1 MAWYNR
7 DIICH
12 AEIAVIVKEVCT
24 MDIAGVS
31 VALSNVSLQ
40 SQVSVAV
47 LDRAMDTNEALG
59 AGMVQMLDAAAMERS
74 VDPNVGMNFDVRI

>member
-1 MAWYNR
+1 MPKYHREMAM
-7 DIICH
+7 
-12 AEIAVIVKEVCT
+12 IVREVRT

-47 LDRAMDTNEALG
+47 LDKAMDANEALS
-59 AGMVQMLDAAAMERS
+59 AGMVQMLDAAAAVLP
-74 VDPNVGMNFDVRI
+74 VDPNVGANFDMRI